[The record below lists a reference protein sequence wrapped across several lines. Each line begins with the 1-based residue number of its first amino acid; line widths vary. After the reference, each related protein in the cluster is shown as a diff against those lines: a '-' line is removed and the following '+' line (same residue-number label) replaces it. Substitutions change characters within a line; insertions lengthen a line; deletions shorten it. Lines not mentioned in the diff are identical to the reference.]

1 MIINFIYNFF
11 IELINNFIRSVDN
24 IIYNLFSVILCV
36 TFMLY
41 TFLIYLISFVTLFS
55 MNRITYSLK
64 LQKAKG

>member
-11 IELINNFIRSVDN
+11 IELINNIISSVNN

-41 TFLIYLISFVTLFS
+41 NFLIYLDIFCNTFF
-55 MNRITYSLK
+55 YE
-64 LQKAKG
+64 